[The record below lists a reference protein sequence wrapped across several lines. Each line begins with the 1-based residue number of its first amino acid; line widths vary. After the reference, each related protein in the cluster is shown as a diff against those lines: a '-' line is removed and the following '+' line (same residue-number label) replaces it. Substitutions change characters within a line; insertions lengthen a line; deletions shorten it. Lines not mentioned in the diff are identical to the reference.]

1 MTELDEK
8 AKEARRE
15 YYRQYRKR
23 NPQKIKETNARY
35 WQKRAAKMEQSREA
49 GAHEQ
54 AES

>member
-35 WQKRAAKMEQSREA
+35 WQKRAAKMVEV
-49 GAHEQ
+49 GDD
-54 AES
+54 AETQRA